1 MRMTFRKAVLTLG
14 LGSVLFMVSGC
25 IGIYDNTDLFL
36 NSPAVGSGEVEMLKA
51 YGTPAF
57 TTKAEDRTVYTYKV
71 RDVMYIICVGLY
83 KGHDMVVVIRDGD
96 VEEVKKV
103 TRPNAFTLF
112 QPLPWAVAD

>member
-1 MRMTFRKAVLTLG
+1 MRQILMRVILLSALAIALLLNT
-14 LGSVLFMVSGC
+14 GC

-36 NSPAVGSGEVEMLKA
+36 NDPAVGSSEVDMLKM

-57 TTKAEDRTVYTYKV
+57 ATTAEDKKVYTYKV
-71 RDVMYIICVGLY
+71 RDVLYIICVGIY
-83 KGHDMVVVIRDGD
+83 KGHDMVVVLRDGD

-103 TRPNAFTLF
+103 ARPSTFTLF